1 MTTEHLYYLLVALQ
15 VADIATT
22 HYALSNLKGVKEGN
36 PIMRKLFD
44 KFGHERTLIV
54 AKLAMVV
61 ALYFILPQ
69 VPDWSL
75 WACVA
80 IYVGV
85 VGNNVKVIRT
95 IKNRTK

>member
-36 PIMRKLFD
+36 PFMRKLFD

-54 AKLAMVV
+54 AKVVVMV
-61 ALYFILPQ
+61 ALYFILPYVEQ
-69 VPDWSL
+69 WAL

-80 IYVGV
+80 MYVGV
-85 VGNNVKVIRT
+85 VGNNVMVIR
-95 IKNRTK
+95 KMKERG

>member
-1 MTTEHLYYLLVALQ
+1 MTTEYLYYLLVAFQ

-36 PIMRKLFD
+36 PFMRELFD

-54 AKLAMVV
+54 AKVVVMV
-61 ALYFILPQ
+61 ALYFVLPQ
-69 VPDWSL
+69 VPEWAL

-85 VGNNVKVIRT
+85 VGNNVKVIQKQRG
-95 IKNRTK
+95 KE